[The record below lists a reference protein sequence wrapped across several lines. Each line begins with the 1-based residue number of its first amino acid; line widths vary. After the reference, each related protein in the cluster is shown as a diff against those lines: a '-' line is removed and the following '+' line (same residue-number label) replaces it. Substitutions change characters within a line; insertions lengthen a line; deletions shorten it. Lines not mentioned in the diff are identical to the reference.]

1 MIPMVTKDDV
11 YEKLKKVIDFELGV
25 NVVDLGL
32 IYDVEIKEDVVHVLM
47 TLTTPFCP
55 LARKIVADVK
65 KAVESLGVRA
75 DVELTFDPPW
85 SPDRISDELKKQLGI
100 I

>member
-1 MIPMVTKDDV
+1 MVTKEEV
-11 YEKLKKVIDFELGV
+11 YEKLKEVIDFELGA

-32 IYDVEIKEDVVHVLM
+32 IYDVEIKENSVHVIM

-55 LARKIVADVK
+55 LGKKIVADVK
-65 KAVESLGVRA
+65 KAVESLGVKA

-85 SPDRISDELKKQLGI
+85 SPERISEDLKKQLGI